1 MCGVYACMYDDKNL
15 HAIYGV
21 ERHIDYSM
29 LYDVRFSVI
38 VIGRS
43 SKSKSEEEKERAG
56 QKIEKSPKL
65 QVEY

>member
-1 MCGVYACMYDDKNL
+1 MYDDKNL

-43 SKSKSEEEKERAG
+43 SKRERKRGEKRDDG
-56 QKIEKSPKL
+56 PKNREKPQIAS
-65 QVEY
+65 